1 MQVEIK
7 AVSRAGQF
15 ETFSAEHVDVPAAVL
30 QAEARGYRVL
40 SARESRTG
48 RFALG
53 SARTAFPLLPFSR
66 ELLSLLE
73 AGLSLTE
80 SLDALVEKE
89 PRAPV
94 RAVQN
99 RLVHDL
105 REGRSLSQALD
116 RQPEA
121 FPALYVATI
130 RASEQTGDLPE
141 ALGRF
146 VSYQAQADLL
156 KRTVISASIYPLLLI
171 GVGSL
176 VALFLLVYLVPR
188 FSTIYGDM
196 GKDLPWAS
204 RMLLGWGS
212 FIDGRQGLVAGAV
225 AVAVVL
231 GWLGLSS
238 KELRGAF
245 VRPFWRIGPIRDRVQ
260 VYFLGRFY
268 RTVGMLLRS
277 GIPALTALDMARG
290 MLPAVLADGV
300 DFARAQVRDGE
311 PLSSALAAHGLTTP
325 IAARM
330 LRVGER
336 TGQMAEMFE
345 RTGRIYEDE
354 VTRWLDWFIKLL
366 EPLLMV
372 FIGAIIGTVVLL
384 MYMPIFELAG
394 TIP

>member
-7 AVSRAGQF
+7 AVSRAGQL
-15 ETFSAEHVDVPAAVL
+15 ETFSSEHADIVTAVL
-30 QAEARGYRVL
+30 QAEERGFRVL
-40 SARESRTG
+40 DARERRAG
-48 RFALG
+48 RFMPG
-53 SARTAFPLLPFSR
+53 SARGSFPLLPFSR

-89 PRAPV
+89 PRAAV
-94 RAVQN
+94 RGVLT

-105 REGRSLSQALD
+105 REGRSLSQALE
-116 RQPEA
+116 RQPDA

-156 KRTVISASIYPLLLI
+156 KRTVVSASIYPLLLI
-171 GVGSL
+171 GVGTL

-204 RMLLGWGS
+204 RLLLGWGS
-212 FIDGRQGLVAGAV
+212 FIDGRQGLVAAGA
-225 AVAVVL
+225 AGAAL
-231 GWLGLSS
+231 LAWFGLSS
-238 KELRGAF
+238 TAMRGML
-245 VRPFWRIGPIRDRVQ
+245 VRPLWRIGPVRDRVQ

-277 GIPALTALDMARG
+277 GIPALTALEMARG
-290 MLPAVLADGV
+290 MLPSVLADGV
-300 DFARAQVRDGE
+300 DLARAQVRDGE
-311 PLSSALAAHGLTTP
+311 PLSAALADNGLTTP

-394 TIP
+394 TIQ

>member
-15 ETFSAEHVDVPAAVL
+15 ETFSSEHADVPAAIL
-30 QAEARGYRVL
+30 QAEERGYRVL
-40 SARESRTG
+40 AARESRTG
-48 RFALG
+48 TFSLG
-53 SARTAFPLLPFSR
+53 RTRTSFPLLPFSR

-94 RAVQN
+94 RAVQT

-116 RQPEA
+116 RQPDA

-171 GVGSL
+171 GVGTL

-225 AVAVVL
+225 AVAAVL

-238 KELRGAF
+238 KELRGTLA
-245 VRPFWRIGPIRDRVQ
+245 RPLWRIRPIRDRVQ

-300 DFARAQVRDGE
+300 DLARAQVRDGE
-311 PLSSALAAHGLTTP
+311 PLSTALAAHGLTTP

-394 TIP
+394 TIQ

>member
-1 MQVEIK
+1 
-7 AVSRAGQF
+7 
-15 ETFSAEHVDVPAAVL
+15 
-30 QAEARGYRVL
+30 
-40 SARESRTG
+40 
-48 RFALG
+48 
-53 SARTAFPLLPFSR
+53 
-66 ELLSLLE
+66 
-73 AGLSLTE
+73 
-80 SLDALVEKE
+80 
-89 PRAPV
+89 
-94 RAVQN
+94 
-99 RLVHDL
+99 
-105 REGRSLSQALD
+105 
-116 RQPEA
+116 
-121 FPALYVATI
+121 
-130 RASEQTGDLPE
+130 
-141 ALGRF
+141 
-146 VSYQAQADLL
+146 
-156 KRTVISASIYPLLLI
+156 
-171 GVGSL
+171 
-176 VALFLLVYLVPR
+176 
-188 FSTIYGDM
+188 
-196 GKDLPWAS
+196 
-204 RMLLGWGS
+204 
-212 FIDGRQGLVAGAV
+212 VAGAV
-225 AVAVVL
+225 ALAAVL

-238 KELRGAF
+238 KELRGAL
-245 VRPFWRIGPIRDRVQ
+245 VRPFWRIRPIRDRVQ

-300 DFARAQVRDGE
+300 DLARAQVRDGE

-394 TIP
+394 TIQ